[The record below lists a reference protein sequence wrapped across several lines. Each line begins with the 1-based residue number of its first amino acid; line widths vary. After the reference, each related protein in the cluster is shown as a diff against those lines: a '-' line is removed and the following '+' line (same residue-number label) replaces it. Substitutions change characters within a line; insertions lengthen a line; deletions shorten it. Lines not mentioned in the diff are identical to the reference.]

1 MNPVDSIQALAWQI
15 AGYSHGAMNLPSIPN
30 RNTDTKHAIT
40 PTSIIVLH
48 TGCDDII
55 TLEARMSNVFKYL
68 KKNGNR
74 YGTKCVYLL
83 CLFHILKMI
92 SPIAIKIPT
101 EDIVPMQIN
110 NGNETVRRTVLM
122 IVLS

>member
-1 MNPVDSIQALAWQI
+1 M
-15 AGYSHGAMNLPSIPN
+15 
-30 RNTDTKHAIT
+30 
-40 PTSIIVLH
+40 
-48 TGCDDII
+48 
-55 TLEARMSNVFKYL
+55 
-68 KKNGNR
+68 
-74 YGTKCVYLL
+74 
-83 CLFHILKMI
+83 LKMI